1 MSKKPYNFEEWHK
14 LFTNTLYEKHLDLLI
29 VLGIIYRSS
38 EGEEALRNIDLSGD
52 SVILAR
58 LMGNNESFA
67 EAFDGIDVERLFYT
81 YFSDEKYEEM
91 LLEEWD
97 LDIWA
102 KTGLNNYNFLS
113 KWKDLFKL
121 FPISQDLKKELPD
134 GNFTVYRA
142 GSPEGI
148 SWTTNRGI
156 ASWFW
161 SINKL
166 LNSEPRYNRFLSL
179 SVTKEDVLFYNNKKG
194 QNEVVLIPNEIKVKI
209 IPYKEFESY
218 EQIKPEY
225 GF

>member
-121 FPISQDLKKELPD
+121 FPISQDLKELPD

-161 SINKL
+161 SKNKL

>member
-1 MSKKPYNFEEWHK
+1 MSKKPYKLQEWDK
-14 LFTNTLYEKHLDLLI
+14 LFTNAPYEKHLDLLI

-52 SVILAR
+52 SVILSR
-58 LMGNNESFA
+58 LMGHNESFA

-81 YFSDEKYEEM
+81 YFSDKKYEEM
-91 LLEEWD
+91 LFEEWG

-102 KTGLNNYNFLS
+102 KTGLDNHNFLS

-134 GNFTVYRA
+134 GNFTIYRA

-156 ASWFW
+156 AMWFW
-161 SINKL
+161 SKNKL

-209 IPYKEFESY
+209 IPYKEFQNY
-218 EQIKPEY
+218 KQIKPEY

>member
-67 EAFDGIDVERLFYT
+67 EAFDGIDGERLFYT

-161 SINKL
+161 SKNKL

>member
-1 MSKKPYNFEEWHK
+1 MSKKPYNFEEWHT
-14 LFTNTLYEKHLDLLI
+14 LFSSAPYEKHLDLLI

-161 SINKL
+161 SKNKL

>member
-38 EGEEALRNIDLSGD
+38 EGEEALRNIDLSVD

-161 SINKL
+161 SKNKL

>member
-161 SINKL
+161 SKNKL

-209 IPYKEFESY
+209 IPYKEFKNY

>member
-38 EGEEALRNIDLSGD
+38 EGEEALRNKDLSGD

-161 SINKL
+161 SKNKL

-209 IPYKEFESY
+209 IPYKEFQNY
-218 EQIKPEY
+218 KQIKPEY
-225 GF
+225 GS

>member
-38 EGEEALRNIDLSGD
+38 EGEEALRNKDLSGD

-161 SINKL
+161 SKNKL

>member
-102 KTGLNNYNFLS
+102 KTGLNNYNFLQ
-113 KWKDLFKL
+113 KHNLNHLF
-121 FPISQDLKKELPD
+121 
-134 GNFTVYRA
+134 
-142 GSPEGI
+142 
-148 SWTTNRGI
+148 
-156 ASWFW
+156 
-161 SINKL
+161 
-166 LNSEPRYNRFLSL
+166 
-179 SVTKEDVLFYNNKKG
+179 
-194 QNEVVLIPNEIKVKI
+194 
-209 IPYKEFESY
+209 
-218 EQIKPEY
+218 
-225 GF
+225 

>member
-1 MSKKPYNFEEWHK
+1 MSKKPYNFEEWHT
-14 LFTNTLYEKHLDLLI
+14 LFSSAPYEKHLDLLI

-52 SVILAR
+52 SVILSR
-58 LMGNNESFA
+58 LMGHNESFA

-81 YFSDEKYEEM
+81 YFSDKKYEEM
-91 LLEEWD
+91 LFEEWG

-102 KTGLNNYNFLS
+102 KTGLDNHNFLS
-113 KWKDLFKL
+113 KWKDLFNL

-134 GNFTVYRA
+134 GNFTIYRA

-156 ASWFW
+156 AMWFW
-161 SINKL
+161 SKNKL

-209 IPYKEFESY
+209 IPYKEFQNY
-218 EQIKPEY
+218 KQIKPEY

>member
-91 LLEEWD
+91 LFEEWD

-102 KTGLNNYNFLS
+102 KTGLNNYNVLA

-121 FPISQDLKKELPD
+121 FPISQDLKKELPE

-156 ASWFW
+156 AMWFW
-161 SINKL
+161 SKNKL
-166 LNSEPRYNRFLSL
+166 LNSEPKYNRFLSL

-209 IPYKEFESY
+209 IPYKEFKNY

>member
-161 SINKL
+161 SKNKL

-209 IPYKEFESY
+209 IPFKEFKNY

>member
-1 MSKKPYNFEEWHK
+1 
-14 LFTNTLYEKHLDLLI
+14 
-29 VLGIIYRSS
+29 
-38 EGEEALRNIDLSGD
+38 
-52 SVILAR
+52 
-58 LMGNNESFA
+58 MGHNESFA

-91 LLEEWD
+91 LFEEWD

-102 KTGLNNYNFLS
+102 KTGLNNYNFLA

-121 FPISQDLKKELPD
+121 FPISQDLKKCLPD

-161 SINKL
+161 SKNKL
-166 LNSEPRYNRFLSL
+166 LNSEPKYNRFLSL

-209 IPYKEFESY
+209 IPYKEFKNY

>member
-161 SINKL
+161 SKNKL

-209 IPYKEFESY
+209 IPYKEFQNY
-218 EQIKPEY
+218 KQIKPEY
-225 GF
+225 GS

>member
-1 MSKKPYNFEEWHK
+1 MSKKPYKLQEWDK
-14 LFTNTLYEKHLDLLI
+14 LFTNAPYEKHLDLLI

-52 SVILAR
+52 SVILTR

-67 EAFDGIDVERLFYT
+67 EAFDGIDIERLFYT

-91 LLEEWD
+91 LFEEWD

-102 KTGLNNYNFLS
+102 KTGLNNYNVLA

-161 SINKL
+161 SKNKL

-179 SVTKEDVLFYNNKKG
+179 TVTKEDVLFYNNKKG

-209 IPYKEFESY
+209 IPYKEFKNY

>member
-102 KTGLNNYNFLS
+102 KTGLNNYNFLA

-121 FPISQDLKKELPD
+121 FPISQDLKKCLPD

-161 SINKL
+161 SKNKL
-166 LNSEPRYNRFLSL
+166 LNSEPKYNRFLSL

-209 IPYKEFESY
+209 IPFKEFKNY

>member
-1 MSKKPYNFEEWHK
+1 MSKKPYEPKEWLK
-14 LFTNTLYEKHLDLLI
+14 LFINVPYEKHLDLLI

-58 LMGNNESFA
+58 LMSNNESFA
-67 EAFDGIDVERLFYT
+67 EAFEGIDVERLFYT
-81 YFSDEKYEEM
+81 YFSIEQYEEM

-97 LDIWA
+97 LDFWA
-102 KTGLNNYNFLS
+102 KTGLENHIFLT
-113 KWKDLFKL
+113 KWKDLFRL
-121 FPISQDLKKELPD
+121 FPISQKQKKDLPE

-148 SWTTNRGI
+148 SWTTNKGI
-156 ASWFW
+156 AYWFW
-161 SINKL
+161 SKNKL

-209 IPYKEFESY
+209 IPYKEFQNY
-218 EQIKPEY
+218 KQIKPED
-225 GF
+225 GS

>member
-91 LLEEWD
+91 LFEEWD

-161 SINKL
+161 SKNKL

-209 IPYKEFESY
+209 IPYKEFKNY

>member
-1 MSKKPYNFEEWHK
+1 MSKKPYNFEDWHK
-14 LFTNTLYEKHLDLLI
+14 LFTNTPYEKHLDLLI

-161 SINKL
+161 SKNKL

>member
-161 SINKL
+161 SKNKL

-209 IPYKEFESY
+209 IPYQEFASY

>member
-161 SINKL
+161 SKNKL
-166 LNSEPRYNRFLSL
+166 LNSEPKYNRFLSL
-179 SVTKEDVLFYNNKKG
+179 SVTKEDVLFYNDKKG

>member
-161 SINKL
+161 SKNKL

-209 IPYKEFESY
+209 IPYKEFASY

>member
-1 MSKKPYNFEEWHK
+1 
-14 LFTNTLYEKHLDLLI
+14 
-29 VLGIIYRSS
+29 
-38 EGEEALRNIDLSGD
+38 
-52 SVILAR
+52 
-58 LMGNNESFA
+58 MGHNESFA

-161 SINKL
+161 SKNKL

>member
-1 MSKKPYNFEEWHK
+1 MSKKPYELEDWHK
-14 LFTNTLYEKHLDLLI
+14 LFSNAPYEKHLDLLI

-38 EGEEALRNIDLSGD
+38 EGEETLRNIDLSGD

-91 LLEEWD
+91 LFEEWD

-102 KTGLNNYNFLS
+102 KTGLNNYNVLA

-121 FPISQDLKKELPD
+121 FPISQDLKKDLPE

-161 SINKL
+161 SKNKL
-166 LNSEPRYNRFLSL
+166 LNSEPKYNRFLSL
-179 SVTKEDVLFYNNKKG
+179 SVTKEDVVFYHQKF
-194 QNEVVLIPNEIKVKI
+194 IPQSIRL
-209 IPYKEFESY
+209 YS
-218 EQIKPEY
+218 
-225 GF
+225 